1 MKNSTLLLTIASAM
15 LLQAAPAVAQ
25 NNVPI
30 RKIKAVKPATELTLL
45 DRVESDTH
53 RKIYQYNEY
62 GYITSVMEYRKE
74 VGQWVLN
81 TDNSYRQEYVFNA
94 AGQCTARTCFNV
106 DKAGNK
112 TTEKN
117 KANMEVIGDKTWER
131 YYKEYSDGTT
141 HISEAY
147 AYDQWGNRVEEII
160 YGYDSYSK
168 KETIR
173 TYNKREYS
181 GPVDKYTDNANYE
194 SLKNG
199 RLLYYLRA
207 RGYDDYHFTMNT
219 NELYVEEFRKIVW
232 QTENDKLYKREY
244 TCPNYLQITVGSIER
259 EMWKSSESEFT
270 LNADG
275 TRPIKETVR
284 GYDETGEVKYDY
296 TSHTYTWDDRGR
308 LLASFEYNE
317 SPSEVSYKGEYTY
330 ADDYAKTLSLREAIA
345 ELSCGNQIY
354 PEDEFLQF
362 GRIATSSYYYAEDG
376 DKGES
381 TYEWNADGQLIGGT
395 WKETSITSGP
405 DNNDTSTET
414 DYGEIRV
421 GYNADGHMAWK
432 IDHSITENEFI
443 KIEYL
448 YNKEGVWTGEAE
460 YDGDSWDG
468 PWTKE
473 GERGNA
479 RARKRLA
486 TRAATTPK
494 FIDDLTDGS
503 HSIEKH
509 DGVWNTYG
517 NYNVTDGIVTG
528 GGYQQTLVSNA
539 SVPANPAYNYTDP
552 LMPLEREEDEEV
564 FTNEAEAVW
573 SYTWNP
579 QKGDWESEWS
589 PTEAKRVYNKDG
601 NIVADIYDGNQ
612 TIVSTI
618 TYRLDDDGRLI
629 EEIYSKGGNITYEYL
644 PGTDYL
650 LESVETAADNS
661 RNVCHYY
668 YSKHNYVDP
677 TGIESIKRNDVST
690 PVWYDLQGRRITT
703 PTSKGIYIVNGKKVM
718 VR

>member
-1 MKNSTLLLTIASAM
+1 MKNSTLLLAIASAM

-30 RKIKAVKPATELTLL
+30 RKIKAVKPTTELTLL

-53 RKIYQYNEY
+53 RKVYQYNEY

-94 AGQCTARTCFNV
+94 AGQCTARTAYNV

-131 YYKEYSDGTT
+131 YYKEYPDSTT

-168 KETIR
+168 METIR

-181 GPVDKYTDNANYE
+181 GPVDKYTDNSNYE

-207 RGYDDYHFTMNT
+207 RGYDDQIAMNT
-219 NELYVEEFRKIVW
+219 NELYVEEFRKTVW
-232 QTENDKLYKREY
+232 QTENDKLYRREY
-244 TCPNYLQITVGSIER
+244 VCRGSMELHVGSIEKK
-259 EMWKSSESEFT
+259 MWKSSESEFT

-354 PEDEFLQF
+354 PEDEFMQF
-362 GRIATSSYYYAEDG
+362 GHPATSSYYYPEDG

-381 TYEWNADGQLIGGT
+381 TYEWNADGQLTGGT
-395 WKETSITSGP
+395 WTETYKDYDS
-405 DNNDTSTET
+405 NNDNPTTVT

-421 GYNADGHMAWK
+421 GYNADGHLAWK

-448 YNKEGVWTGEAE
+448 YNKEGVWTSEAE

-503 HSIEKH
+503 HSIRNS

-552 LMPLEREEDEEV
+552 LMPLEREDEEAYPV
-564 FTNEAEAVW
+564 TTEAMW
-573 SYTWNP
+573 YYYWNTD
-579 QKGDWESEWS
+579 KGDWELDWG

-601 NIVADIYDGNQ
+601 NIVADTYNGNQ

-618 TYRLDDDGRLI
+618 TYRLDDDDRLI

-677 TGIESIKRNDVST
+677 TGIESIKRNDAST

>member
-1 MKNSTLLLTIASAM
+1 MRNSTLLLAIASAM

-30 RKIKAVKPATELTLL
+30 RKIKAVKPTTELTLL

-53 RKIYQYNEY
+53 KKIYQYNEY
-62 GYITSVMEYRKE
+62 GYITSVMEYNKE
-74 VGQWVLN
+74 AEQWVLN

-94 AGQCTARTCFNV
+94 AGQCTARTAFNV

-117 KANMEVIGDKTWER
+117 KAKVEVIGDTTWER
-131 YYKEYSDGTT
+131 YYKEYPDSTT

-147 AYDQWGNRVEEII
+147 AYDQWGNRVEEIN
-160 YGYDSYSK
+160 YGYDSYSRT
-168 KETIR
+168 EYIS

-181 GPVDKYTDNANYE
+181 GPVDIYTDNANHGSIE
-194 SLKNG
+194 RG
-199 RLLYYLRA
+199 RLLYNLTA
-207 RGYDDYHFTMNT
+207 KGKDDNHFTMNT
-219 NELYVEEFRKIVW
+219 NELYVDEFRKIVW
-232 QTENDKLYKREY
+232 QIENDKLYAREY
-244 TCPNYLQITVGSIER
+244 TCPNYLQISVGSIEKN
-259 EMWKSSESEFT
+259 MWKSSESEFT

-275 TRPIKETVR
+275 SRPVKKTMR
-284 GYDETGEVKYDY
+284 SYDETGEV
-296 TSHTYTWDDRGR
+296 TGENISHTYTWDNLGR
-308 LLASFEYNE
+308 LLSNIEYKG
-317 SPSEVSYKGEYTY
+317 SSSKVSYKNEYTY
-330 ADDYAKTLSLREAIA
+330 ADDYAKKLSLREAVEA
-345 ELSCGNQIY
+345 LDGGGQIY
-354 PEDEFLQF
+354 PEDEFMQF
-362 GRIATSSYYYAEDG
+362 GHPATSSYYYVEDG

-381 TYEWNADGQLIGGT
+381 IYEWDANGQLIGGT

-414 DYGEIRV
+414 DHGEIRV
-421 GYNADGHMAWK
+421 GYNANGHMAWE
-432 IDHSITENEFI
+432 IDHSITENDFT

-448 YNKEGVWTGEAE
+448 YNKEGVWTGEAK
-460 YDGDSWDG
+460 YSGDRWDG

-473 GERGNA
+473 DWRKA

-486 TRAATTPK
+486 TCAATTPK

-503 HSIEKH
+503 HSIRNN

-517 NYNVTDGIVTG
+517 NYDVSDGVVRYG
-528 GGYQQTLVSNA
+528 HYEQTLVSNA

-552 LMPLEREEDEEV
+552 LLPLEGGKDADEV
-564 FTNEAEAVW
+564 DFWEAIW
-573 SYTWNP
+573 YYKWNTD
-579 QKGDWESEWS
+579 KGDWEPMGEH
-589 PTEAKRVYNKDG
+589 PTEARRVYNKDG

-629 EEIYSKGGNITYEYL
+629 EEVNSKGGNITYEYL

-650 LESVETAADNS
+650 LESVETTADGY

-668 YSKHNYVDP
+668 YSKHNYVEP
-677 TGIESIKRNDVST
+677 TGIESIKRNDAST

-703 PTSKGIYIVNGKKVM
+703 PTSKGIYIVNGKKVV

>member
-1 MKNSTLLLTIASAM
+1 MKNSTLLLAIASAM

-53 RKIYQYNEY
+53 KKIYQYNEY

-74 VGQWVLN
+74 AEQWVLD

-117 KANMEVIGDKTWER
+117 KANVEVIGDTTWER

-147 AYDQWGNRVEEII
+147 AYDKWGNRVEEIN
-160 YGYDSYSK
+160 YGYDSYSRT
-168 KETIR
+168 EYIS

-219 NELYVEEFRKIVW
+219 NELYVEEFHKTVW
-232 QTENDKLYKREY
+232 QTENDKLYRREY
-244 TCPNYLQITVGSIER
+244 VCRGSMELQVGSIEKN
-259 EMWKSSESEFT
+259 MWKSSESEFT

-275 TRPIKETVR
+275 TRPIKETIR
-284 GYDETGEVKYDY
+284 SYDETGEVMRDY
-296 TSHTYTWDDRGR
+296 TYHTYTWDDRGR

-317 SPSEVSYKGEYTY
+317 SPSEVSYKNEYTY

-362 GRIATSSYYYAEDG
+362 GRIATSSFWYDDG
-376 DKGES
+376 DSGNS
-381 TYEWNADGQLIGGT
+381 TYEWNANGQLIGGT
-395 WKETSITSGP
+395 WTETCTPSEP
-405 DNNDTSTET
+405 DTDNPTTRT
-414 DYGEIRV
+414 DYGETRV
-421 GYNADGHMAWK
+421 GYNADGHLAWE
-432 IDHSITENEFI
+432 IDHSISENNFT

-448 YNKEGVWTGEAE
+448 YDKEGIWTGEAE
-460 YDGDSWDG
+460 YSGDGWDG

-473 GERGNA
+473 NERGNA

-503 HSIEKH
+503 HSIRNS
-509 DGVWNTYG
+509 DGVWNTNG
-517 NYNVTDGIVTG
+517 NYNVTDGVVTD
-528 GGYQQTLVSNA
+528 GGYQQTLASNA
-539 SVPANPAYNYTDP
+539 SVPANPQYNYTDP
-552 LMPLEREEDEEV
+552 LMPLEIEDNDDEDV
-564 FTNEAEAVW
+564 AYEAMW
-573 SYTWNP
+573 YYNWNTD
-579 QKGDWESEWS
+579 KGDWEPMEG
-589 PTEAKRVYNKDG
+589 PTEAQRVYNKDG
-601 NIVADIYDGNQ
+601 NIVADIYDRNQ
-612 TIVSTI
+612 TIVNTI
-618 TYRLDDDGRLI
+618 TYRLDEDDRLI
-629 EEIYSKGGNITYEYL
+629 EEVNSKGGNITYEYL

-650 LESVETAADNS
+650 LESVEMAADGY

-677 TGIESIKRNDVST
+677 TGIESIKYDDASI
-690 PVWYDLQGRRITT
+690 PVWYDLQGRSITT
-703 PTSKGIYIVNGKKVM
+703 PTSKGIYIVNGKKVV

>member
-1 MKNSTLLLTIASAM
+1 MRNSTLLLAIASAM
-15 LLQAAPAVAQ
+15 FMQAAPAAAQ

-30 RKIKAVKPATELTLL
+30 RKIKAVKPTTELTLL

-62 GYITSVMEYRKE
+62 GYITSVMEYNKE
-74 VGQWVLN
+74 AGQWVLD

-94 AGQCTARTCFNV
+94 AGQCTARTSFNV

-117 KANMEVIGDKTWER
+117 KAKVEVIGDTTWER
-131 YYKEYSDGTT
+131 YYKEYPDSTT

-147 AYDQWGNRVEEII
+147 AYDQWGNRVEEIL
-160 YGYDSYSK
+160 YGYDSYNR
-168 KETIR
+168 KEFIR
-173 TYNKREYS
+173 RYKKREYS
-181 GPVDKYTDNANYE
+181 GPVDIYADNANYTSIE
-194 SLKNG
+194 RG
-199 RLLYYLRA
+199 RLLYDLTA
-207 RGYDDYHFTMNT
+207 KGQDDYHYTMNT
-219 NELYVEEFRKIVW
+219 NELYVDEFRKIVW

-259 EMWKSSESEFT
+259 KMWKSSESEFA

-275 TRPIKETVR
+275 TRPVRETMR
-284 GYDETGEVKYDY
+284 SYDQTGEVTGDNI
-296 TSHTYTWDDRGR
+296 SHSYTWDDRGR

-381 TYEWNADGQLIGGT
+381 TYEWDANGQLIGGT
-395 WKETSITSGP
+395 WTETYKDYDS
-405 DNNDTSTET
+405 NNDNPTTVT

-448 YNKEGVWTGEAE
+448 YNKEGVWTSEAE

-473 GERGNA
+473 DWSKA

-486 TRAATTPK
+486 TRAATAPK
-494 FIDDLTDGS
+494 FIDNMTDGY
-503 HSIEKH
+503 HYIENN
-509 DGVWNTYG
+509 DGVWNTNG
-517 NYNVTDGIVTG
+517 NYNVTDGVVTG
-528 GGYQQTLVSNA
+528 GGYQQTLASNA
-539 SVPANPAYNYTDP
+539 SVPANPQYNYTDP
-552 LMPLEREEDEEV
+552 LMPLEREDEE
-564 FTNEAEAVW
+564 EAYPVTSEAIW
-573 SYTWNP
+573 YYDWNTD
-579 QKGDWESEWS
+579 KGDWKLLGY
-589 PTEAKRVYNKDG
+589 PTEAQRVYNKDG
-601 NIVADIYDGNQ
+601 NIVADTYNGNQ

-677 TGIESIKRNDVST
+677 TGIESIKRNDAST

>member
-1 MKNSTLLLTIASAM
+1 MRNSTLLLAIASAM
-15 LLQAAPAVAQ
+15 LLQAAPAAAQ

-30 RKIKAVKPATELTLL
+30 RKIKAVKPTTELTLL
-45 DRVESDTH
+45 DKVESDTY
-53 RKIYQYNEY
+53 KKVYQYNEY
-62 GYITSVMEYRKE
+62 GYITSVMEYNKE
-74 VGQWVLN
+74 AEQWVLN

-94 AGQCTARTCFNV
+94 AGQCTARTSFNV

-117 KANMEVIGDKTWER
+117 KAKVEVIGDTTWER
-131 YYKEYSDGTT
+131 YYKEYPDSTT

-147 AYDQWGNRVEEII
+147 AYDQWGNRVEEIL
-160 YGYDSYSK
+160 YGYDSYNRM
-168 KETIR
+168 EFIR
-173 TYNKREYS
+173 SYKKREYS
-181 GPVDKYTDNANYE
+181 GPVDRYADNANYASIE
-194 SLKNG
+194 RG
-199 RLLYYLRA
+199 RLLYDLTA
-207 RGYDDYHFTMNT
+207 RRENEQITMNT
-219 NELYVEEFRKIVW
+219 NDLYVDEFRKVVW
-232 QTENDKLYKREY
+232 QTENAKLYAREY
-244 TCPNYLQITVGSIER
+244 GCNRSLEITVGSIER
-259 EMWKSSESEFT
+259 EMWKSSEREFI

-275 TRPIKETVR
+275 TRPVRETIR
-284 GYDETGEVKYDY
+284 SYDETGEVMGDNI
-296 TSHTYTWDDRGR
+296 SHSYTWDNLGR
-308 LLASFEYNE
+308 LLSYI
-317 SPSEVSYKGEYTY
+317 SYKGSSSEISYKNEYTY

-381 TYEWNADGQLIGGT
+381 TYEWNADGQLTGGT
-395 WKETSITSGP
+395 WKETYIQSGP
-405 DNNDTSTET
+405 DNNNQTTQT

-421 GYNADGHMAWK
+421 GYNAEGHLAWK
-432 IDHSITENEFI
+432 IDHSISENDFT

-448 YNKEGVWTGEAE
+448 YNKEGIWTGEAE
-460 YDGDSWDG
+460 YSGDGWDG

-473 GERGNA
+473 NEWGNA

-494 FIDDLTDGS
+494 FIDDMTDGS
-503 HSIEKH
+503 HYIENN
-509 DGVWNTYG
+509 DGVWNTNG
-517 NYNVTDGIVTG
+517 NYEVTDGVVTNG
-528 GGYQQTLVSNA
+528 YYQQRLVSNS
-539 SVPANPAYNYTDP
+539 SVPANPQYNYTDP
-552 LMPLEREEDEEV
+552 LMPLEGEDDEAATVSCEEIWYYDWI
-564 FTNEAEAVW
+564 TD
-573 SYTWNP
+573 
-579 QKGDWESEWS
+579 KGDWELLGG
-589 PTEAKRVYNKDG
+589 PAEAQRVYNKDG
-601 NIVADIYDGNQ
+601 NIVADTYNGNQ

-629 EEIYSKGGNITYEYL
+629 EETYSKGGNITYEYL

-677 TGIESIKRNDVST
+677 TGIESIKRNDAST

-703 PTSKGIYIVNGKKVM
+703 PTSNGIYIVNGKKVV

>member
-30 RKIKAVKPATELTLL
+30 RKIKAVRPTTELTLL

-62 GYITSVMEYRKE
+62 GYITSVMEYNKE
-74 VGQWVLN
+74 AEQWVLD

-94 AGQCTARTCFNV
+94 AGQCTARTSFNV

-117 KANMEVIGDKTWER
+117 KAKVEVIGNTTWER
-131 YYKEYSDGTT
+131 YYREYPDGTT

-147 AYDQWGNRVEEII
+147 AYDQWGNRVEEIR
-160 YGYDSYSK
+160 YGYDSYSH
-168 KETIR
+168 KEYIIR
-173 TYNKREYS
+173 YNKREYS
-181 GPVDKYTDNANYE
+181 GPVDIYTDNANYE
-194 SLKNG
+194 SLKNS
-199 RLLYYLRA
+199 RLLYYLTA
-207 RGYDDYHFTMNT
+207 KGQDDYHFTMNT
-219 NELYVEEFRKIVW
+219 NELYVEEFRKTVW

-244 TCPNYLQITVGSIER
+244 TCRGSMELQVGSIEKK
-259 EMWKSSESEFT
+259 MWKSSESEFT

-381 TYEWNADGQLIGGT
+381 TYEWNADGQLTGGK
-395 WKETSITSGP
+395 WSETYKDYDS
-405 DNNDTSTET
+405 NNDNPTTVT

-421 GYNADGHMAWK
+421 GYNADGHMAWE
-432 IDHSITENEFI
+432 IDHSITENDFT

-448 YNKEGVWTGEAE
+448 YNKEGVWTGESE
-460 YDGDSWDG
+460 YSGDSWDG

-486 TRAATTPK
+486 TRAATAPK

-503 HSIEKH
+503 HYIEKH

-552 LMPLEREEDEEV
+552 LMPLEREDEE
-564 FTNEAEAVW
+564 EAYPVTTEAMW
-573 SYTWNP
+573 YYYWNTD
-579 QKGDWESEWS
+579 KGDWELDWG

-601 NIVADIYDGNQ
+601 NIVADIYDRNQ

-650 LESVETAADNS
+650 LESVETSADGY

-677 TGIESIKRNDVST
+677 TGIESIKCDDASM
-690 PVWYDLQGRRITT
+690 PVWYDLQGRSITT
-703 PTSKGIYIVNGKKVM
+703 PASKGIYIINGKKVV

>member
-1 MKNSTLLLTIASAM
+1 MRNSTLLLAIASAM
-15 LLQAAPAVAQ
+15 FMQAAPAAAQ

-30 RKIKAVKPATELTLL
+30 RKIKAVKPTTELTLL

-62 GYITSVMEYRKE
+62 GYITSVMEYNKE
-74 VGQWVLN
+74 AGQWVLD

-94 AGQCTARTCFNV
+94 AGQCTARTSFNV

-117 KANMEVIGDKTWER
+117 KAKVEVIGDTTWER
-131 YYKEYSDGTT
+131 YYKEYPDSTT

-147 AYDQWGNRVEEII
+147 AYDQWGNRVEEIL
-160 YGYDSYSK
+160 YGYDSYNR
-168 KETIR
+168 KEFIR
-173 TYNKREYS
+173 RYKKREYS
-181 GPVDKYTDNANYE
+181 GPVDIYADNANYTSIE
-194 SLKNG
+194 RG
-199 RLLYYLRA
+199 RLLYDLTA
-207 RGYDDYHFTMNT
+207 KGQDDYHYTMNT
-219 NELYVEEFRKIVW
+219 NELYVDEFRKIVW

-244 TCPNYLQITVGSIER
+244 TCPNYLQITVGSIEKN
-259 EMWKSSESEFT
+259 MWKSSESEFT

-275 TRPIKETVR
+275 TRPVRETMR
-284 GYDETGEVKYDY
+284 SYDQTGEVTGDNI
-296 TSHTYTWDDRGR
+296 SHSYTWDNLGR
-308 LLASFEYNE
+308 LLSDIRYNG
-317 SPSEVSYKGEYTY
+317 STSEISYKDEYTY
-330 ADDYAKTLSLREAIA
+330 ADDYAKKLSLREAIEA
-345 ELSCGNQIY
+345 LDGGGQIY
-354 PEDEFLQF
+354 PEDEFMQF
-362 GRIATSSYYYAEDG
+362 GHPATSSYYYPDDG

-381 TYEWNADGQLIGGT
+381 TYEWNANGQLIGGKWT
-395 WKETSITSGP
+395 ETYKEYDS
-405 DNNDTSTET
+405 NNDNPTTVT

-421 GYNADGHMAWK
+421 GYNADGHLAWK
-432 IDHSITENEFI
+432 IDHSISENEFI

-448 YNKEGVWTGEAE
+448 YNKKGVWTSEAE

-473 GERGNA
+473 DWSKA

-486 TRAATTPK
+486 TRAATAPK
-494 FIDDLTDGS
+494 FIDDMTDGY
-503 HSIEKH
+503 HYIENN

-528 GGYQQTLVSNA
+528 GGYQQTLASNA
-539 SVPANPAYNYTDP
+539 SVPANPQYNYTDP
-552 LMPLEREEDEEV
+552 LMPLEREDEE
-564 FTNEAEAVW
+564 EAYPVTSEAIW
-573 SYTWNP
+573 YYDWNTD
-579 QKGDWESEWS
+579 KGDWELLGY
-589 PTEAKRVYNKDG
+589 PTEAQRVYNKDG
-601 NIVADIYDGNQ
+601 NIVADTYNGNQ

-677 TGIESIKRNDVST
+677 TGIESIKRNDAST

>member
-1 MKNSTLLLTIASAM
+1 MRNSTLLLAIASAM

-30 RKIKAVKPATELTLL
+30 RKIKAVKPTTELTLL
-45 DRVESDTH
+45 DQVESDTH

-62 GYITSVMEYRKE
+62 GYITSVMEYNKE
-74 VGQWVLN
+74 AEHWVLN

-94 AGQCTARTCFNV
+94 AGQCTARTSFNV

-117 KANMEVIGDKTWER
+117 KAEVEVIGNTTWER

-147 AYDQWGNRVEEII
+147 AYDQWGNRVEEIR
-160 YGYDSYSK
+160 YGYDGYNRKEFIRSYK
-168 KETIR
+168 
-173 TYNKREYS
+173 KREYS
-181 GPVDKYTDNANYE
+181 GPVDIYTDNTNHGSIE
-194 SLKNG
+194 RG
-199 RLLYYLRA
+199 RLLYNLTA
-207 RGYDDYHFTMNT
+207 KGKDDYHFTMNT
-219 NELYVEEFRKIVW
+219 NELYVDEFRKIVW
-232 QTENDKLYKREY
+232 QTENDKLYAREY
-244 TCPNYLQITVGSIER
+244 TCQNYLQISVGSIEKN
-259 EMWKSSESEFT
+259 MWKSFESEFT

-275 TRPIKETVR
+275 SRPVKKTMR
-284 GYDETGEVKYDY
+284 SYDETGEV
-296 TSHTYTWDDRGR
+296 TGENISHTYTWDNLGR
-308 LLASFEYNE
+308 LLSNIEYKG
-317 SPSEVSYKGEYTY
+317 SSSKVSYKNEYTY
-330 ADDYAKTLSLREAIA
+330 ADDYAKKLSLREAIEA
-345 ELSCGNQIY
+345 LDFGIQIY
-354 PEDEFLQF
+354 PEDEFMQF
-362 GRIATSSYYYAEDG
+362 GHPATSSYYYVEDG

-381 TYEWNADGQLIGGT
+381 TYEWNANGQLIGGT

-414 DYGEIRV
+414 DHGEIRV
-421 GYNADGHMAWK
+421 GYNADGHMAWE
-432 IDHSITENEFI
+432 IDHSITENDFT

-448 YNKEGVWTGEAE
+448 YNKEGIWTGEAE
-460 YDGDSWDG
+460 YSGDSWDG

-473 GERGNA
+473 DWSKA

-486 TRAATTPK
+486 TCAATTPK

-503 HSIEKH
+503 HSIRNN

-517 NYNVTDGIVTG
+517 NYDVSDGVVRYG
-528 GGYQQTLVSNA
+528 HYEQTLVSNA

-552 LMPLEREEDEEV
+552 LLPLEGGKDADEV
-564 FTNEAEAVW
+564 DFGEAIW
-573 SYTWNP
+573 YYKWNTD
-579 QKGDWESEWS
+579 KGDWEPMGEH
-589 PTEAKRVYNKDG
+589 PTEARRVYNKDG

-629 EEIYSKGGNITYEYL
+629 EEVNSKGGNITYEYL

-650 LESVETAADNS
+650 LESVETTADGY

-668 YSKHNYVDP
+668 YSKHNYVEP
-677 TGIESIKRNDVST
+677 TGIESIKRNDAST

-703 PTSKGIYIVNGKKVM
+703 PTSKGIYIVNGKKVV

>member
-1 MKNSTLLLTIASAM
+1 MRNSTLLLAIASAM
-15 LLQAAPAVAQ
+15 FMQAAPAAAQ

-30 RKIKAVKPATELTLL
+30 RKIKAVKPTTELTLL

-62 GYITSVMEYRKE
+62 GYITSVMEYNKE
-74 VGQWVLN
+74 AGQWVLD

-94 AGQCTARTCFNV
+94 AGQCTARTSFNV

-117 KANMEVIGDKTWER
+117 KAKVEVIGDTTWER
-131 YYKEYSDGTT
+131 YYKEYPDSTT

-147 AYDQWGNRVEEII
+147 AYDQWGNRVEEIL
-160 YGYDSYSK
+160 YGYDSYNR
-168 KETIR
+168 KEFIR
-173 TYNKREYS
+173 RYKKREYS
-181 GPVDKYTDNANYE
+181 GPVDIYADNANHGSIE
-194 SLKNG
+194 RG
-199 RLLYYLRA
+199 RLLYDLTA
-207 RGYDDYHFTMNT
+207 KGQDDYHYTMNT
-219 NELYVEEFRKIVW
+219 NDLYVDEFRKIVW
-232 QTENDKLYKREY
+232 QTENDKLYAREY
-244 TCPNYLQITVGSIER
+244 VCRGSMELQVGSIEKK
-259 EMWKSSESEFT
+259 MWKSSESEFT

-296 TSHTYTWDDRGR
+296 ISHTYTWDDRGR

-381 TYEWNADGQLIGGT
+381 TYEWDANGQLIGGT
-395 WKETSITSGP
+395 WTETYKDYDS
-405 DNNDTSTET
+405 NNDNPTTVT

-432 IDHSITENEFI
+432 IDHSISENEFI

-448 YNKEGVWTGEAE
+448 YNKKGVWTSEAE

-473 GERGNA
+473 DWSKA

-552 LMPLEREEDEEV
+552 LMPLEREDEEAYPV
-564 FTNEAEAVW
+564 TTEAMW
-573 SYTWNP
+573 YYYWNTD
-579 QKGDWESEWS
+579 KGDWELDWG

-601 NIVADIYDGNQ
+601 NIVADTYNGNQ

-677 TGIESIKRNDVST
+677 TGIESIKRNDAST

>member
-1 MKNSTLLLTIASAM
+1 MRNSTLLLAIASAM
-15 LLQAAPAVAQ
+15 FMQAAPAAAQ

-30 RKIKAVKPATELTLL
+30 RKIKAVKPTTELTLL

-62 GYITSVMEYRKE
+62 GYITSVMEYNKE
-74 VGQWVLN
+74 AGQWVLD

-94 AGQCTARTCFNV
+94 AGQCTARTSFNV

-117 KANMEVIGDKTWER
+117 KAKVEVIGDTTWER
-131 YYKEYSDGTT
+131 YYKEYPDSTT

-147 AYDQWGNRVEEII
+147 AYDQWGNRVEEIL
-160 YGYDSYSK
+160 YGYDSYNR
-168 KETIR
+168 KEFIR
-173 TYNKREYS
+173 RYKKREYS
-181 GPVDKYTDNANYE
+181 GPVDIYADNANYTSIE
-194 SLKNG
+194 RG
-199 RLLYYLRA
+199 RLLYDLTA
-207 RGYDDYHFTMNT
+207 KGQDDYHYTMNT
-219 NELYVEEFRKIVW
+219 NELYVDEFRKIVW

-244 TCPNYLQITVGSIER
+244 TCPNYLQIMVGSIER
-259 EMWKSSESEFT
+259 GMWKSSESEFA

-275 TRPIKETVR
+275 TRPVRETMR
-284 GYDETGEVKYDY
+284 SYDQTGEVTGDNI
-296 TSHTYTWDDRGR
+296 SHSYTWDNLGR
-308 LLASFEYNE
+308 LLSDIRYNG
-317 SPSEVSYKGEYTY
+317 STSEISYKDEYTY
-330 ADDYAKTLSLREAIA
+330 ADDYAKKLSLREAIEA
-345 ELSCGNQIY
+345 LDGGGQIY
-354 PEDEFLQF
+354 PEDEFMQF
-362 GRIATSSYYYAEDG
+362 GHPATSSYYYPDDG

-381 TYEWNADGQLIGGT
+381 TYEWNANGQLIGGKWT
-395 WKETSITSGP
+395 ETYKEYDS
-405 DNNDTSTET
+405 NNDNPTTVT

-421 GYNADGHMAWK
+421 GYNADGHLAWK

-473 GERGNA
+473 DWSKA

-552 LMPLEREEDEEV
+552 LMPLEREDEEAYPV
-564 FTNEAEAVW
+564 TTEAMW
-573 SYTWNP
+573 YYYWNTD
-579 QKGDWESEWS
+579 KGDWELDWG

-601 NIVADIYDGNQ
+601 NIVADTYNGNQ

-677 TGIESIKRNDVST
+677 TGIESIKRNDAST